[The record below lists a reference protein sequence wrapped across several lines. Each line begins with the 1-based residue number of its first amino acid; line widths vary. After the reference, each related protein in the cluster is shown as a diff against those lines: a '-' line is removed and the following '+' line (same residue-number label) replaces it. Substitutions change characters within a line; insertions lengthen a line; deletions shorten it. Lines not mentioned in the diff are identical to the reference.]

1 MILLINMCVKN
12 ALMDIKF
19 KKMNANLLF
28 VFFLAL
34 NAIKIIIVL
43 NVLKDLIF
51 KMESVLMILQLRLI
65 FNLIHF

>member
-1 MILLINMCVKN
+1 
-12 ALMDIKF
+12 MDIKF

-34 NAIKIIIVL
+34 NAIKISIVL
-43 NVLKDLIF
+43 NVLKDLIYM
-51 KMESVLMILQLRLI
+51 MESVLMILKLRFL